1 MSLGISPSQEGSCRW
16 DKKKKKHRQPFPR
29 RQAEVSAKRSSNTI
43 IRRQI
48 AEDRVLGVTID
59 QQVDNSVEMEQL
71 LM

>member
-1 MSLGISPSQEGSCRW
+1 MGSTLLR
-16 DKKKKKHRQPFPR
+16 KGHVGGTKKKKHRQPFPR
-29 RQAEVSAKRSSNTI
+29 RQAEVSAKRSSNAI

-59 QQVDNSVEMEQL
+59 QQVDNSVEMERL